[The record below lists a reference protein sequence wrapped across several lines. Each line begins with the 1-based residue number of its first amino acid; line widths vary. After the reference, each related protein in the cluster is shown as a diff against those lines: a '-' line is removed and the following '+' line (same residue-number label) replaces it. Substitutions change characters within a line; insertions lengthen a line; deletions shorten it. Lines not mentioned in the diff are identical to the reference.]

1 MSFTTKTKE
10 AILSSKQLDKPSVSF
25 ISAVIHTAGSLSYSS
40 DGLGFEISSESKALI
55 IKTVKYIKDIFS
67 IEQKIIV
74 DENSSLNKKNQY
86 IAKYA
91 GGFANEILLACKII
105 DRTEDFEIIFGI
117 EESIFET
124 EQDEMN
130 YIIGAFLG
138 SGTVSVP
145 EVEGENGYH
154 LEFAFT
160 NGIMADDFASLLLRN
175 GFNPKFA
182 NRKDKCLIYF
192 KDIENILN
200 LLTYMKAMK
209 SVIVINEIVA
219 ERQTRNLVNRQTNCE
234 LANIDKTV
242 KSAEKQIEAIDYIEK
257 SVGLDFLDDKLKEIA
272 VLRRKHPDVSLEE
285 LGELLSPPISKSGV
299 NHRLRKL
306 VSIATTIRGQN
317 G

>member
-10 AILSSKQLDKPSVSF
+10 EILLSKQLDRPTTSF
-25 ISAVIHTAGSLSYSS
+25 ISAVIHTAGSLSYTAE
-40 DGLGFEISSESKALI
+40 GLGFEITSESKALI
-55 IKTVKYIKDIFS
+55 LKVVKYIKELFKV
-67 IEQKIIV
+67 EQKITV
-74 DENSSLNKKNQY
+74 DENSSLNRKNQY
-86 IAKYA
+86 IAKYSGEA
-91 GGFANEILLACKII
+91 ANEILLACKII
-105 DRTEDFEIIFGI
+105 DRSEDFEIIFGI
-117 EESIFET
+117 EEGIFET
-124 EQDEMN
+124 DKDEVT

-154 LEFAFT
+154 LEFAFS
-160 NGIMADDFASLLLRN
+160 NGVMADDFASVLLRN

-192 KDIENILN
+192 KDIESILN
-200 LLTYMKAMK
+200 LLTFMKAMK

-242 KSAEKQIEAIDYIEK
+242 RSAEKQIDAIDYIE
-257 SVGLDFLDDKLKEIA
+257 STVGLDFLDDKLKEIA
-272 VLRRKHPDVSLEE
+272 RLRKKNADVSLEE
-285 LGELLSPPISKSGV
+285 LGEMLIPPISKSGV